1 MQHGKEVREMGWVK
15 CDGPTWTDADQE
27 HFIKTEKEYLAKL
40 LRDPATWRDPHDCS
54 LAQAEELLVC
64 SPVKDRAYQS

>member
-1 MQHGKEVREMGWVK
+1 MEWVK

-40 LRDPATWRDPHDCS
+40 LKNPATLWEPRDCS
-54 LAQAEELLVC
+54 LAQAEVLLGCIDNLRGELIAWAE
-64 SPVKDRAYQS
+64 DR